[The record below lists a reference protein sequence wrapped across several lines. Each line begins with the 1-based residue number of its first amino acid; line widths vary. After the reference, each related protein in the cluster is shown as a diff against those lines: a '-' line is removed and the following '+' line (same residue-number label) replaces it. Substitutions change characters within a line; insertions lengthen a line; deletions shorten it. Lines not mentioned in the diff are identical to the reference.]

1 MSPDQSVFIGSALAV
16 FIYFFCNRDFL
27 WSRCTLVHAHNE
39 MISNADN
46 KREREKKRSR
56 VLRATDSILCM
67 YNSFIECLRIIWQIS
82 IRLTLRHS
90 DAQNEETNNNYKKKI
105 VYRWTMSAKIRLQE
119 MPTCA
124 SNTINMLE
132 LKRMLSTYNA
142 MQEHNIA
149 LRRIPTTKKQVT
161 AALAAAAAANT
172 EHTILK
178 WNEIPLQA

>member
-1 MSPDQSVFIGSALAV
+1 
-16 FIYFFCNRDFL
+16 
-27 WSRCTLVHAHNE
+27 
-39 MISNADN
+39 
-46 KREREKKRSR
+46 
-56 VLRATDSILCM
+56 
-67 YNSFIECLRIIWQIS
+67 
-82 IRLTLRHS
+82 
-90 DAQNEETNNNYKKKI
+90 
-105 VYRWTMSAKIRLQE
+105 MSAKIRSQE

-161 AALAAAAAANT
+161 AALAAAAAAENT

-178 WNEIPLQA
+178 

>member
-90 DAQNEETNNNYKKKI
+90 DAQNEETNNNYKKKKNKKLCI
-105 VYRWTMSAKIRLQE
+105 GEQWAQKYVCKRCPHAPLTQLTCSNWKECWAHTMQCKSTISHFAESLQQR
-119 MPTCA
+119 
-124 SNTINMLE
+124 S
-132 LKRMLSTYNA
+132 K
-142 MQEHNIA
+142 
-149 LRRIPTTKKQVT
+149 
-161 AALAAAAAANT
+161 
-172 EHTILK
+172 
-178 WNEIPLQA
+178 